1 MGIHLRNDS
10 SPIGKKEN
18 SIRKPL
24 PNNININTMELIK
37 NIVVKA
43 SMSNEMVIYK
53 LPSNKR
59 YIIMHKS
66 KNNKLEIV
74 SDIDVKEI

>member
-1 MGIHLRNDS
+1 
-10 SPIGKKEN
+10 
-18 SIRKPL
+18 
-24 PNNININTMELIK
+24 MELIK

-53 LPSNKR
+53 FPSNKR
-59 YIIMHKS
+59 YIIMQKS